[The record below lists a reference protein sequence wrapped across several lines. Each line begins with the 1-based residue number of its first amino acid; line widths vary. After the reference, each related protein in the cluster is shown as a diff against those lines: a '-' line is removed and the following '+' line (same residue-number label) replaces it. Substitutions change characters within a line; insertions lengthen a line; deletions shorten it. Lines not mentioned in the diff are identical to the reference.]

1 MVVAAAN
8 GEVALISRS
17 TDQTAILL
25 IRHADAYY
33 TVYANLTDVAVERG
47 EQIARGQPLGAIAG
61 GDKEF
66 LHFEIRKGTESTDP
80 MPYIS

>member
-1 MVVAAAN
+1 M
-8 GEVALISRS
+8 ALISRS